1 MSVARGTA
9 FAYAAVSVLLVSV
22 AQLAM
27 RWGMMQLPPIS
38 EALATPS
45 SIAHA
50 PGSYAVLTGLT
61 CYGVSMVCWV
71 AALRSLPLRVA
82 YPLLSVSYVIVYLA
96 AGLIPAFAEHLNATR
111 SLGVLLIVCGITTL
125 LSGDRGTRV
134 SD

>member
-1 MSVARGTA
+1 MSVTRGSA
-9 FAYAAVSVLLVSV
+9 FACAAVSVLLVSV

-27 RWGMMQLPPIS
+27 RWGMMQLPPIA
-38 EALATPS
+38 EALASPA
-45 SIAHA
+45 SIARA
-50 PGSYAVLTGLT
+50 PGAYAVLTGLT
-61 CYGVSMVCWV
+61 CYGISMLCWV

-96 AGLIPAFAEHLNATR
+96 AGLIPTFGEHLNATR

-125 LSGDRGTRV
+125 LSGDRGTGA

>member
-1 MSVARGTA
+1 MSVARGRA

-38 EALATPS
+38 EALASPAL
-45 SIAHA
+45 IAHA

-61 CYGVSMVCWV
+61 CYGVSMLCWV

-134 SD
+134 SN